1 MVYVREAHPTDG
13 WSMESNDRVGVS
25 LAQPRTYDERAAVAR
40 TCGRRLGLGFPMLVD
55 TIDDAVGARYSGM
68 PSRLYL
74 IDQDGKVA
82 YKSGRGPFGFK
93 PAELEHS
100 LVLLLQQGG
109 TSATPAGP
117 DAPRTRSA
125 GAGARSGS
133 ER

>member
-13 WSMESNDRVGVS
+13 WRMESNDRVQVA
-25 LAQPRTYDERAAVAR
+25 LAQPRTYEERVNVAQACAA
-40 TCGRRLGLGFPMLVD
+40 RLQLAFPMLVD

-74 IDQDGKVA
+74 IDGQGKVA

-100 LVLLLQQGG
+100 LLLLLQEEATSQGG
-109 TSATPAGP
+109 
-117 DAPRTRSA
+117 RQ
-125 GAGARSGS
+125 ARVPSP
-133 ER
+133 